1 MIAISW
7 NCQGAGSA
15 LTIQALREL
24 KKKYDPDFI
33 FLMETK
39 NKSWRLERM
48 RKKMG
53 FEDGYYVEPKG
64 LSGGLALW

>member
-39 NKSWRLERM
+39 NKSWRLEIR
-48 RKKMG
+48 
-53 FEDGYYVEPKG
+53 EVEEENG
-64 LSGGLALW
+64 V